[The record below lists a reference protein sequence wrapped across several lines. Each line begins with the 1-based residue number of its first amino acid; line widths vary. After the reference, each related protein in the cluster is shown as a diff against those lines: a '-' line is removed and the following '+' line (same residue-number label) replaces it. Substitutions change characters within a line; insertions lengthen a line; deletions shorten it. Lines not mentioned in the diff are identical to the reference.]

1 MAARAQPGGGHADH
15 EEHQRDGSGPSDWF
29 TGAVYVDTVV
39 AAPSAAYRLSASSVL
54 VEDAGDP
61 LELDEVV
68 AGTHRPQLVG
78 APLVRS
84 LRDRDG
90 IGAGKAAAGLGA
102 LEVVP
107 APEPPRAVLEDGV
120 ERDTA
125 AASALRLAGAR
136 GNGARDLVYERFAPA
151 AKLALGQRQG
161 E

>member
-1 MAARAQPGGGHADH
+1 
-15 EEHQRDGSGPSDWF
+15 
-29 TGAVYVDTVV
+29 
-39 AAPSAAYRLSASSVL
+39 
-54 VEDAGDP
+54 
-61 LELDEVV
+61 
-68 AGTHRPQLVG
+68 
-78 APLVRS
+78 VRS